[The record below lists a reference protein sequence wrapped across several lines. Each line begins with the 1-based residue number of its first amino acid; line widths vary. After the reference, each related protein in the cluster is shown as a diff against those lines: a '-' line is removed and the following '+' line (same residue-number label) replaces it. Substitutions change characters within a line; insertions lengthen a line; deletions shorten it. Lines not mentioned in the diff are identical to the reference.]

1 MSILLPNMAEFDTIS
16 ELEEEEEEAATSS
29 SSPSSSSS
37 VSGPDDDEE
46 DEEDEEEEEDEEG
59 EEEEEEETPPPPR
72 VVSEEH
78 LRRYA
83 PDPVLVRGAG
93 HITVQE
99 SFWSGAGPCQGCLQD
114 KMCQELLWMDA
125 CLVGF
130 GLSNKFD
137 TEFPSV
143 LTGKVAP
150 EEFKT
155 SIGRVNA
162 CLKKAL
168 PVNVKWLLCGC
179 LCCCCTLGC
188 SLWPVICLNKRTR
201 RSIQKLLEWEN
212 NRLYHKLALHWKL
225 TKRKCETSNMME
237 YVILIEFLPKY
248 PIFRPD

>member
-16 ELEEEEEEAATSS
+16 ELEEEEEEEAATSSS

-46 DEEDEEEEEDEEG
+46 DEEEEEEEN
-59 EEEEEEETPPPPR
+59 EEEEEEEEEQVEETPPPPR

-93 HITVQE
+93 HITV
-99 SFWSGAGPCQGCLQD
+99 
-114 KMCQELLWMDA
+114 
-125 CLVGF
+125 F

-188 SLWPVICLNKRTR
+188 SLWPVICLNKRVFYIDNHVIYETR

-237 YVILIEFLPKY
+237 YLELLSFGT
-248 PIFRPD
+248 

>member
-1 MSILLPNMAEFDTIS
+1 MAEFDTIS
-16 ELEEEEEEAATSS
+16 EM
-29 SSPSSSSS
+29 
-37 VSGPDDDEE
+37 
-46 DEEDEEEEEDEEG
+46 
-59 EEEEEEETPPPPR
+59 EEEEEEE
-72 VVSEEH
+72 EEVATEEN
-78 LRRYA
+78 LRKYA

-93 HITVQE
+93 HITV
-99 SFWSGAGPCQGCLQD
+99 
-114 KMCQELLWMDA
+114 
-125 CLVGF
+125 F
-130 GLSNKFD
+130 GLNNKFD
-137 TEFPSV
+137 TEFPSI

-162 CLKKAL
+162 FLKKAL

-179 LCCCCTLGC
+179 LCCCCSLGC
-188 SLWPVICLNKRTR
+188 SLWPVICLNKRSR

-225 TKRKCETSNMME
+225 TKRKCETNNMME

>member
-29 SSPSSSSS
+29 SSSPSSSSS

-46 DEEDEEEEEDEEG
+46 DDEEEEVEEEEEDEEEG
-59 EEEEEEETPPPPR
+59 VEEEAPPPPR

-93 HITVQE
+93 HITV
-99 SFWSGAGPCQGCLQD
+99 
-114 KMCQELLWMDA
+114 
-125 CLVGF
+125 F

-188 SLWPVICLNKRTR
+188 SLWPVICLNKRWM
-201 RSIQKLLEWEN
+201 LLSKCLLLLTLEFSKFFHHQLLHMVL
-212 NRLYHKLALHWKL
+212 LYVCTIDVQIHTLAHGHNLLHYLCIRCHVK
-225 TKRKCETSNMME
+225 
-237 YVILIEFLPKY
+237 
-248 PIFRPD
+248 

>member
-46 DEEDEEEEEDEEG
+46 DEEDEEEEDDEE

-93 HITVQE
+93 HITV
-99 SFWSGAGPCQGCLQD
+99 
-114 KMCQELLWMDA
+114 
-125 CLVGF
+125 F

-143 LTGKVAP
+143 LTGK
-150 EEFKT
+150 
-155 SIGRVNA
+155 
-162 CLKKAL
+162 
-168 PVNVKWLLCGC
+168 
-179 LCCCCTLGC
+179 
-188 SLWPVICLNKRTR
+188 TR

-237 YVILIEFLPKY
+237 YVSMLLFLVTFFGFHSKCYILLCLSFVGSSFYVFFLLSLNFCPLEHRGFLPSSLHL
-248 PIFRPD
+248 

>member
-143 LTGKVAP
+143 LTGK
-150 EEFKT
+150 
-155 SIGRVNA
+155 
-162 CLKKAL
+162 
-168 PVNVKWLLCGC
+168 
-179 LCCCCTLGC
+179 
-188 SLWPVICLNKRTR
+188 TR

>member
-16 ELEEEEEEAATSS
+16 ELEEEEEEEAAATSS
-29 SSPSSSSS
+29 SSPSSSST

-46 DEEDEEEEEDEEG
+46 DEEKEEEEEEVEER
-59 EEEEEEETPPPPR
+59 EEEETPPPPR

-78 LRRYA
+78 LRKYA

-93 HITVQE
+93 HITV
-99 SFWSGAGPCQGCLQD
+99 
-114 KMCQELLWMDA
+114 
-125 CLVGF
+125 F

-155 SIGRVNA
+155 SIGHVNA
-162 CLKKAL
+162 CLKNAL

-188 SLWPVICLNKRTR
+188 SLWPVICLNKRKQAAGQICPGGY
-201 RSIQKLLEWEN
+201 SLPS
-212 NRLYHKLALHWKL
+212 
-225 TKRKCETSNMME
+225 CSNH
-237 YVILIEFLPKY
+237 L
-248 PIFRPD
+248 